1 MIGERVPNVGEHVR
15 FFLKGHLGFEVCV
28 FLPRAHFRVSSA
40 AAAAALVLLFFAD
53 PLPIRQRCSSPALN
67 SHRNLKSGEYV
78 CAAAMFCFLFFFCS
92 VFFGFL
98 GGVFF
103 FFFLLHFLSFPF
115 FGCCVAFFLS
125 ALKCDVSVFC
135 ESPIFFWVGGCLDFC
150 DLRRNSGRCCFGE
163 EFFLWRF
170 L

>member
-1 MIGERVPNVGEHVR
+1 VGEHVR

-40 AAAAALVLLFFAD
+40 AAAAAVVLLFFAD

-67 SHRNLKSGEYV
+67 SHRLRNLKSGEYV
-78 CAAAMFCFLFFFCS
+78 CAAAMFCFLFFFCP

-98 GGVFF
+98 GGEFFF

-125 ALKCDVSVFC
+125 ALKCEVSVFC

-163 EFFLWRF
+163 EFFRWRF

>member
-1 MIGERVPNVGEHVR
+1 MPNLENISPMKRNMIWERVPNMGERVR

-40 AAAAALVLLFFAD
+40 AAAAAVVLLFFAD

-67 SHRNLKSGEYV
+67 SHRLRNLKSGEYV

-98 GGVFF
+98 GGEFFFF

-115 FGCCVAFFLS
+115 
-125 ALKCDVSVFC
+125 
-135 ESPIFFWVGGCLDFC
+135 
-150 DLRRNSGRCCFGE
+150 
-163 EFFLWRF
+163 
-170 L
+170 